1 MFLNLKYSSRLIV
14 RTAGAFSDFILRKK
28 PVLVGAVLANPPLPP
43 LERGLNVLINA
54 CHTGKALSAKPQ
66 TVFLAVLWSHFI
78 LTRLQL
84 VKITATAPAPAL
96 AL

>member
-54 CHTGKALSAKPQ
+54 CHTGKAIAKPQ

-78 LTRLQL
+78 
-84 VKITATAPAPAL
+84 
-96 AL
+96 

>member
-28 PVLVGAVLANPPLPP
+28 PVLANPPPLPP

-54 CHTGKALSAKPQ
+54 CHTGKAIAKPQ

-78 LTRLQL
+78 
-84 VKITATAPAPAL
+84 
-96 AL
+96 